1 MHKILTIFGTRPEII
16 RLSCIIQKLDKFFN
30 HKYINTGQNFNVNLN
45 DIFFKDLN
53 LRAPDYDLKIKSLN
67 ASDFLSKLFIK
78 IDRIL
83 EIENPDAVLILGD
96 TNSALSAICAK
107 KRRIPIFH
115 IEAGNRCWDQR
126 VPEEVNRKIVDH
138 ISDINMTY
146 SSYASENLILE
157 GIAKDRIIKVGSPL
171 NEVYNFYKSK
181 IDSSQILEKLNL
193 TSNNYILASIH
204 RAENIDSKKYL
215 NIIFGSLDT
224 LQKKLKLPIIFSAH
238 PGTQKKIK
246 EYGIKVSKNFLLKEP
261 FGYLDYVK
269 MMKHAK
275 LIISDSG
282 SITEESSILSL
293 PSINLRSSNER
304 QEGME
309 NGTVIMTGLDKNSI
323 LLSAKIVLDKRKNNI
338 FKQPIYSDYSN
349 LNVSDTVVAILQSY
363 TSYIKN
369 KNYPEPEI

>member
-338 FKQPIYSDYSN
+338 FKQPIYTDYSN

-363 TSYIKN
+363 TGYIKN
-369 KNYPEPEI
+369 KNYPDSEI